1 MIPQALRGR
10 TRAAFPGPDAFP
22 VTRPWRGI
30 RHRMIDR
37 MEPFGRL
44 VADLGELLGRS
55 GPAAPAILFL
65 ASLGEY
71 VFPPLPG
78 DLLVILGAWYAVQG
92 VISWPLAF
100 AAVTAGAVA
109 GAAVDYGIGRWLA
122 RRLDAR
128 AARRGLLSAERLARF
143 VTAYQRWGSVL
154 LVANRFMPGF
164 RAFVFVGAGAAG
176 IPLGKV
182 LLLGGLSAA
191 LWSALLLFAGSLLV
205 RSLPELVELFRA
217 YSTLAW
223 AVVLGAAVLL
233 ALGAWLRR
241 GLRAA
246 GRGER

>member
-1 MIPQALRGR
+1 
-10 TRAAFPGPDAFP
+10 
-22 VTRPWRGI
+22 
-30 RHRMIDR
+30 

-44 VADLGELLGRS
+44 ASDLGELVGRS

-78 DLLVILGAWYAVQG
+78 DLLVILGAWYAVKG

-100 AAVTAGAVA
+100 GAVTAGAVL

-122 RRLDAR
+122 RRFDAR
-128 AARRGLLSAERLARF
+128 AARHGLLSAERLARF
-143 VTAYQRWGSVL
+143 VSAYQRWGSVL
-154 LVANRFMPGF
+154 LVANRFMPGV

-176 IPLGKV
+176 IPLARV
-182 LLLGGLSAA
+182 LLLGGISAA
-191 LWSALLLFAGSLLV
+191 LWSALLLFAGGLLV

-217 YSTLAW
+217 YSAFAW
-223 AVVLGAAVLL
+223 AVLLGVAILL

-246 GRGER
+246 GRGQR